1 MDGGGEK
8 RLNSKMRIRVS
19 SIQSFLVLF
28 SCCGIEYINS
38 FVPSVSKLLFVLR
51 VLLIVALLLNNIQS
65 TKRLSG
71 EMKLLS
77 LLCVY
82 IILISFTNK
91 LDVVYVI
98 RSLSVPY
105 LMAYYID
112 LQKNDG
118 KVYDIIRLWK
128 NVLLLFVG
136 VDFLTMLLFPNGLYN
151 TEIYSLNWFLG
162 YKTAR
167 FPFVLLL
174 CVLEEIIARHENKFT
189 QANLVYLLST
199 VTMLKSMATAALFSY
214 CFVVVTIVISR
225 QQHNGENW
233 KQKVISAVLDYRLM
247 VPVYGVITFITII
260 ANQSPIM
267 VDFLESIGKDPTL
280 TTRTFIWAN
289 AIKLIKNNLF
299 LGYGYLT
306 ADQYRKL
313 LGSVFFSSPH
323 NMVLSLLMIGGIISA
338 LMYLLVIVKVWRKS
352 KISEVGFIC
361 TIGMLAMLFVGIT
374 SSAMIFTLS
383 GFVIF
388 VLSERDGLI
397 E

>member
-260 ANQSPIM
+260 DNQSPIM

-352 KISEVGFIC
+352 KISQVGFIC